1 MNNNY
6 VVYHLHSD
14 LSNATT
20 IMDSAT
26 KYKSYI
32 AKAKECG
39 MTALA
44 FSEHGNLFEW
54 YHKKCDI
61 EKAGMKYIHAC
72 EFYITKNIKV
82 DENNEPIKIRDNYHC
97 VLIAK
102 NYEGFKEINELSSKS
117 FNRQDGHF
125 YFNPRIT
132 YDELKNTSDNIIV
145 TTACLGGLLNSDD
158 EELEKDFLQWV
169 VNNKHRCFLE
179 VQHHNT
185 YDQARY
191 NAYLC
196 SYSRQYDIPLIA
208 GTDTHSLDERYGKG
222 RAVLLKAKDTRF
234 DNEEGWDMTFKTY
247 DELVQAYK
255 EQGILPKEMY
265 LQAIENTNVMAAMV
279 EEYTIDD
286 TKKYPK
292 LYDDSEKAFKEKIA
306 QGIKWRGIDKK
317 PNRKEYMDKILY
329 EYDTYKYNEAIDFM
343 LLEEDYKSAL
353 RKKGIPF
360 GYSRGSVS
368 GSVIAYIL
376 GITEVDSIKYN
387 LNYERFMN
395 KERVSLADIDTDWF
409 KRDRGE
415 VRKYLYNK
423 EGLYCCDII
432 TFNTIAMKG
441 AIKDV
446 GRALGMSP
454 DETQALSDEVFL
466 DDNKQWK
473 IDEKYRNQY
482 PELFEYVDIVQ
493 GVIVSIGNHPA
504 GLVVSPFP
512 VEPFFATCTTSE
524 NENPI
529 SQINMKEIDSLNF
542 VKLDVLGLDCV
553 GLINDTCDLVG
564 IERLTPDNVDL
575 TDINVWD
582 SIRDDNTAIFQFE
595 SDTAGGYLQ
604 ELFSDN
610 TIKNIKKVNPDFS
623 YIDLMSMANGAIRP
637 AGASYRE
644 ELAKGIYR
652 DNGHKALNEFLAPTL
667 GYLVYQEQIIEFL
680 HKFCG
685 YTMGEADI
693 VRRGFAKKTGTES
706 FIPIIKYGGYIS
718 EDKKDHY
725 IKGFIQTM
733 EEDYGVNKEES
744 EVLIES
750 FLQVI
755 IDASSYLF
763 SNNHAVP
770 YSFLGYM
777 CGYLRHYYPLEF
789 LTVALNVYQED
800 EEKSNKIKSYIKKM
814 GIEINPIKFGKSKDE
829 YFMDKNTNSIY
840 QGVKSIKY
848 LNAQVANE
856 LYDLS
861 QNNTYNSFIEL
872 LNDITQKTSCDNRQL
887 GILISLNYFS
897 DFGKNKKLATI
908 YKLYN
913 KLADRKQLSLADIET
928 LNIDE
933 DILQKYVGKRTAKLY
948 KELDM
953 IGYINE
959 ISERISD
966 SALSIKEQMRYEVE
980 HLGTPI
986 TLYKNAPKSFFVVT
1000 EYKTFKDKLKPYI
1013 TLYNVNTGEYIK
1025 TKVKDKDFFALAPF
1039 GLYDIVKAVRW
1050 KTQKKTK
1057 CIGGEW
1063 KKTDED
1069 EEILSEWEVY

>member
-1 MNNNY
+1 MSNNY
-6 VVYHLHSD
+6 TVYHLHSD
-14 LSNATT
+14 LSNGTT
-20 IMDSAT
+20 TMDSVT
-26 KYKSYI
+26 KYKMYI
-32 AKAKECG
+32 KKAQECG
-39 MTALA
+39 MQALG
-44 FSEHGNLFEW
+44 FSEHGSVFEW

-61 EKAGMKYIHAC
+61 EKAGMKYLHAC
-72 EFYITKNIKV
+72 EFYVTKKIDM
-82 DENNEPIKIRDNYHC
+82 DENNNPIKVRDNYHC

-102 NYEGFKEINELSSKS
+102 NYEGFKELNLLSSKS
-117 FNRQDGHF
+117 FYRDNGQF

-132 YDELKNTSDNIIV
+132 YEQLKNTSDNIIV
-145 TTACLGGLLNSDD
+145 ATACLGGLLNSDD
-158 EELEKDFLQWV
+158 ELEKDFVQWLAK
-169 VNNKHRCFLE
+169 NKHRCFLE

-185 YDQARY
+185 NEQARY
-191 NAYLC
+191 NLILYDI
-196 SYSRQYDIPLIA
+196 SQTYDIPLIA
-208 GTDTHSLDERYGKG
+208 GTDTHSLDARYAEG
-222 RAVLLKAKDTRF
+222 RVILQKAKDIFF
-234 DNEEGWDMTFKTY
+234 DNEEGWDLTFKTY
-247 DELVQAYK
+247 DELVEAY
-255 EQGILPKEMY
+255 EQQGVLPTSVY
-265 LQAIENTNVMAAMV
+265 LEAIENTNTMADMV

-292 LYDDSEKAFKEKIA
+292 LYADSEKAFKEKIV

-343 LLEEDYKSAL
+343 LLEEDYKTAL
-353 RKKGIPF
+353 RKMNIPF

-368 GSVIAYIL
+368 GSIIAYLL

-387 LNYERFMN
+387 LNFERFMN
-395 KERVSLADIDTDWF
+395 KERVSLADIDTDWYQ
-409 KRDRGE
+409 RDRGE

-432 TFNTIAMKG
+432 TYNTIAMKG

-454 DETQALSDEVFL
+454 EETQALSDEVFV
-466 DDNKQWK
+466 DENKKWK
-473 IDEKYRNQY
+473 IDEKYRKQY
-482 PELFEYVDIVQ
+482 PKLFEYVDIVQ

-512 VEPFFATCTTSE
+512 IEDFFGTCTTAT

-575 TDINVWD
+575 NDIQVWN

-595 SDTAGGYLQ
+595 SDSAGGYLQ
-604 ELFSDN
+604 ELFSDK
-610 TIKNIKKVNPDFS
+610 TIENIKRVNPNFS

-652 DNGHKALNEFLAPTL
+652 DNGHKALNDFLAPTL

-693 VRRGFAKKTGTES
+693 VRRGFAKKTGTEA
-706 FIPIIKYGGYIS
+706 FIPIIKYGGYID
-718 EDKKDHY
+718 EKKKDHY

-733 EEDYGVNKEES
+733 EEDYGVHKDES
-744 EVLIES
+744 EQLIES

-777 CGYLRHYYPLEF
+777 CGYLRYYYPLEF

-800 EEKSNKIKSYIKKM
+800 EEKSSKIKAYIKKQ
-814 GIEINPIKFGKSKDE
+814 GIDIHPIKFGKSVDE
-829 YFMDKNTNSIY
+829 YFMDKETNSIY
-840 QGVKSIKY
+840 QGIKSIKY
-848 LNAQVANE
+848 LNKQIAKE
-856 LYDLS
+856 LYELS
-861 QNNTYNSFIEL
+861 QNNTYDSFVEL
-872 LNDITQKTSCDNRQL
+872 LQDITTKTSCDSRQL
-887 GILISLNYFS
+887 KILISLNFFNE
-897 DFGKNKKLATI
+897 FGKNKKLSAI
-908 YKLYN
+908 YRLYDN
-913 KLADRKQLSLADIET
+913 LADRKQLNSKDIEN

-953 IGYINE
+953 IGYIAE
-959 ISERISD
+959 MSERTPDKS
-966 SALSIKEQMRYEVE
+966 LSIKEQMQYEIE
-980 HLGTPI
+980 NLGTPI
-986 TLYKNAPKSFFVVT
+986 TLYPNAPKTFYLVI
-1000 EYKTFKDKLKPYI
+1000 EYKTFKDKLKPYL
-1013 TLYNVNTGEYIK
+1013 TLYNVKTGEIVK
-1025 TKVKDKDFFALAPF
+1025 TKIKDRDFFSIAPF
-1039 GLYDIVKAVRW
+1039 GLYDLIKAVDW

-1057 CIGGEW
+1057 CIGGKW
-1063 KKTDED
+1063 QKTDED

>member
-1 MNNNY
+1 
-6 VVYHLHSD
+6 
-14 LSNATT
+14 
-20 IMDSAT
+20 MDSVT
-26 KYKSYI
+26 KYKMYI
-32 AKAKECG
+32 EKAKECG

-44 FSEHGNLFEW
+44 FSEHGNCFEW

-72 EFYITKNIKV
+72 EFYITKALYEYPEIS
-82 DENNEPIKIRDNYHC
+82 DEWFEGNLGRDAKEVQEEYGELLEAGKKKIRDNYHC

-102 NYEGFKEINELSSKS
+102 NYEGFKELNELTSKS
-117 FNRQDGHF
+117 FNREDGHF

-132 YDELKNTSDNIIV
+132 YEELKNTSDNIIV
-145 TTACLGGLLNSDD
+145 ATACLGGILNSND
-158 EELEKDFLQWV
+158 EELEKDFLQWLAD
-169 VNNKHRCFLE
+169 NKHRCFLE

-185 YDQARY
+185 YEQVRY
-191 NAYLC
+191 NGYLYQ
-196 SYSRQYDIPLIA
+196 YSRKYGIPLIA
-208 GTDTHSLDERYGKG
+208 GTDTHSLDERYAKG
-222 RAVLLKAKDTRF
+222 RVILQKAKDIFF
-234 DNEEGWDMTFKTY
+234 DNEEGWDLTFKTY
-247 DELVQAYK
+247 DELVKAYE
-255 EQGILPKEMY
+255 EQGILRKEVY
-265 LQAIENTNVMAAMV
+265 LEAIENTNRMADMV

-292 LYDDSEKAFKEKIA
+292 LYADSEKALKEKIA
-306 QGIKWRGIDKK
+306 KGIKWRGIDKK
-317 PNRKEYMDKILY
+317 PNSKEYKDKILY
-329 EYDTYKYNEAIDFM
+329 EYDTYKYNDAIDFL
-343 LLEEDYKSAL
+343 LLEEDYKTAL

-368 GSVIAYIL
+368 GSIIAYLL

-387 LNYERFMN
+387 LNFERFMN
-395 KERVSLADIDTDWF
+395 KERVSLADVDTDWF

-423 EGLYCCDII
+423 KGLYCCDII

-454 DETQALSDEVFL
+454 DETQALSDEVFV
-466 DDNKQWK
+466 DENKQWK
-473 IDEKYRNQY
+473 IDNKYRKQY

-564 IERLTPDNVDL
+564 IDRLTPDNVDL
-575 TDINVWD
+575 ADMKVWD

-610 TIKNIKKVNPDFS
+610 TIKNIKKVNPNFS

-693 VRRGFAKKTGTES
+693 VRRGFAKKTGTEK
-706 FIPIIKYGGYIS
+706 FIPKIK
-718 EDKKDHY
+718 E
-725 IKGFIQTM
+725 GFMKTM
-733 EEDYGVNKEES
+733 KEEYGVDNEES
-744 EVLIES
+744 EHLIES
-750 FLQVI
+750 FIQVI

-777 CGYLRHYYPLEF
+777 CGYLRYYYPLEF

-800 EEKSNKIKSYIKKM
+800 EEKSNKIKAYIKKM
-814 GIEINPIKFGKSKDE
+814 GIEINSIKFGKSKDD
-829 YFMDKNTNSIY
+829 YFMDKDTNSIY
-840 QGVKSIKY
+840 QGIASIKY
-848 LNAQVANE
+848 LNVQIAKE

-861 QNNTYNSFIEL
+861 QNNTYNSFVDL
-872 LNDITQKTSCDNRQL
+872 LKDITQKTSCDSRQL
-887 GILISLNYFS
+887 KILISLNFFS
-897 DFGKNKKLATI
+897 DFGKNKKLMSI
-908 YKLYN
+908 YNLYDN
-913 KLADRKQLSLADIET
+913 LADRKQLNSKDIST
-928 LNIDE
+928 LHIDE

-953 IGYINE
+953 AGYIAE
-959 ISERISD
+959 VSQMFPDKS
-966 SALSIKEQMRYEVE
+966 LSIREQMQYEIE
-980 HLGTPI
+980 HLGSPI
-986 TLYKNAPKSFFVVT
+986 TLYKQAPKSFFVVT
-1000 EYKTFKDKLKPYI
+1000 EYKTFKDKLKPYL
-1013 TLYNVNTGEYIK
+1013 TLYNVKTGEYVK
-1025 TKVKDKDFFALAPF
+1025 TKIKDRDFFALAPF
-1039 GLYDIVKAVRW
+1039 GLYDIIKAVRW
-1050 KTQKKTK
+1050 KTQKKTR
-1057 CIGGEW
+1057 CIGGQW
-1063 KKTDED
+1063 VKTNED
-1069 EEILSEWEVY
+1069 EQILSEWEVF

>member
-1 MNNNY
+1 MNNQQYTKQY
-6 VVYHLHSD
+6 VPYHIHSD
-14 LSNATT
+14 LSNGTT
-20 IMDSAT
+20 TMDSVT
-26 KYKSYI
+26 KYKMYI
-32 AKAKECG
+32 KKAQECG
-39 MTALA
+39 MKALG
-44 FSEHGNLFEW
+44 FSEHGSVFEW

-72 EFYITKNIKV
+72 EFYITKKIDI
-82 DENNEPIKIRDNYHC
+82 DENNNPIKVRDNYHC

-102 NYEGFKEINELSSKS
+102 NYEGFKELNLLSSKS
-117 FNRQDGHF
+117 FYRNNGQF

-132 YDELKNTSDNIIV
+132 YDQLKNTSDNIIIA
-145 TTACLGGLLNSDD
+145 TACLGGVLNSND
-158 EELEKDFLQWV
+158 EELEKDFLQWLIA
-169 VNNKHRCFLE
+169 NKHRCFLE
-179 VQHHNT
+179 VQHHST
-185 YDQARY
+185 YEQIRY
-191 NAYLC
+191 NLILYN
-196 SYSRQYDIPLIA
+196 YSRKYDIPLIA
-208 GTDTHSLDERYGKG
+208 GTDTHSLDARYAEG
-222 RAVLLKAKDTRF
+222 RVILQKAKDIKF
-234 DNEEGWDMTFKTY
+234 DNEDGWDLTFKTY
-247 DELVQAYK
+247 DELVQAY
-255 EQGILPKEMY
+255 EQQGALPTSVY
-265 LQAIENTNVMAAMV
+265 LDAIENTNKMADMI
-279 EEYTIDD
+279 EEYTIDSS
-286 TKKYPK
+286 KKYPK
-292 LYDDSEKAFKEKIA
+292 LYADSEKAFKEKIA

-317 PNRKEYMDKILY
+317 SNRKEYMDKILY

-343 LLEEDYKSAL
+343 LLEEDYKTAL
-353 RKKGIPF
+353 RKKNIPF

-368 GSVIAYIL
+368 GSIIAYLL

-387 LNYERFMN
+387 LNFERFMN
-395 KERVSLADIDTDWF
+395 KERVSLADIDTDWYQ
-409 KRDRGE
+409 RDRGE

-432 TFNTIAMKG
+432 TYNTIAMKG

-454 DETQALSDEVFL
+454 EETQALSDEVFV
-466 DDNKQWK
+466 DENKQWK
-473 IDEKYRNQY
+473 IDEKYRKQY
-482 PELFEYVDIVQ
+482 PKLFEYVDIVQ

-512 VEPFFATCTTSE
+512 IEDFFGTCTTAT

-564 IERLTPDNVDL
+564 IDRLTPDNVDL
-575 TDINVWD
+575 TDMKVWN

-595 SDTAGGYLQ
+595 SDSAGGYLQ

-610 TIKNIKKVNPDFS
+610 TIENIKKVNPNFS

-652 DNGHKALNEFLAPTL
+652 DNGHKALNDFLAPTL

-693 VRRGFAKKTGTES
+693 VRRGFAKKTGTEA
-706 FIPIIKYGGYIS
+706 FIPKIK
-718 EDKKDHY
+718 E
-725 IKGFIQTM
+725 GFAKSMQ
-733 EEDYGVNKEES
+733 EQYGVGQEES
-744 EVLIES
+744 DCLIES
-750 FLQVI
+750 FIQVI

-777 CGYLRHYYPLEF
+777 CGYLRYYYPLEF

-814 GIEINPIKFGKSKDE
+814 GIEINPIKFGKSVDE
-829 YFMDKNTNSIY
+829 YFMDKETNSIY
-840 QGVKSIKY
+840 QGIASIKY
-848 LNAQVANE
+848 LNKQIAKE
-856 LYDLS
+856 LYELS
-861 QNNTYNSFIEL
+861 QNNTYNSFVEL
-872 LNDITQKTSCDNRQL
+872 LQDITTKTSCDSRQL
-887 GILISLNYFS
+887 KILISLNFFS
-897 DFGKNKKLATI
+897 DFGNNKKLTAI
-908 YKLYN
+908 YRLYDN
-913 KLADRKQLSLADIET
+913 LADRKQLTSKDIAN
-928 LNIDE
+928 LNLDE
-933 DILQKYVGKRTAKLY
+933 NILQKYVGKRTAKLY

-953 IGYINE
+953 ISYISE
-959 ISERISD
+959 ISNTIPNKS
-966 SALSIKEQMRYEVE
+966 LSIKEQLQYEIE
-980 HLGTPI
+980 NLGTPI
-986 TLYKNAPKSFFVVT
+986 TLYPNAPKSFFVII
-1000 EYKTFKDKLKPYI
+1000 EYKTFKDKLKPYL
-1013 TLYNVNTGEYIK
+1013 TLYNVKTGEIVK
-1025 TKVKDKDFFALAPF
+1025 TKVKDKDFFSIAPF
-1039 GLYDIVKAVRW
+1039 GLYDLIKVVKW

-1057 CIGGEW
+1057 CVGGEW

-1069 EEILSEWEVY
+1069 EEILSEWECF

>member
-1 MNNNY
+1 MSNNY
-6 VVYHLHSD
+6 VPYHIHSD

-26 KYKSYI
+26 KYKAYI

-44 FSEHGNLFEW
+44 FSEHGNCFEW

-72 EFYITKNIKV
+72 EFYITKNIELNE
-82 DENNEPIKIRDNYHC
+82 DNEPIKIRDNYHC
-97 VLIAK
+97 ILIAK
-102 NYEGFKEINELSSKS
+102 NYEGFKELNELTSKS
-117 FNRQDGHF
+117 FNRKDGHF

-132 YDELKNTSDNIIV
+132 YDELKGTSDNIIV
-145 TTACLGGLLNSDD
+145 TTACLGGLLNSND

-169 VNNKHRCFLE
+169 INNKHRCFLE

-185 YDQARY
+185 SDQVRY
-191 NAYLC
+191 NAYLLN
-196 SYSRQYDIPLIA
+196 YHRNYGIPLIA
-208 GTDTHSLDERYGKG
+208 GTDTHSLDERYAKG
-222 RAVLLKAKDTRF
+222 RAILLKAKDTRF
-234 DNEEGWDMTFKTY
+234 DNEDGWDMTFKTY

-255 EQGILPKEMY
+255 EQGILPTNIY
-265 LQAIENTNVMAAMV
+265 LEAIDNTNKMAEMV
-279 EEYTIDD
+279 EEYTIDNS
-286 TKKYPK
+286 KKYPK
-292 LYDDSEKAFKEKIA
+292 LYADSEKAFKEKIA

-317 PNRKEYMDKILY
+317 PNFKEYRDKILY

-343 LLEEDYKSAL
+343 LLEEDYKTAL

-368 GSVIAYIL
+368 GSVIAYLL

-387 LNYERFMN
+387 LNFERFMN
-395 KERVSLADIDTDWF
+395 KERVSLADIDSDWF

-446 GRALGMSP
+446 GRALDMSP
-454 DETQALSDEVFL
+454 DETQALSDEVFV
-466 DDNKQWK
+466 DENKQWK
-473 IDEKYRNQY
+473 IDEKYRKQY

-553 GLINDTCDLVG
+553 GLINDTCDLVN

-575 TDINVWD
+575 TDMKVWD

-610 TIKNIKKVNPDFS
+610 TIASIKKVNPNFS

-693 VRRGFAKKTGTES
+693 VRRGFAKKTGTEK
-706 FIPIIKYGGYIS
+706 FIPKIK
-718 EDKKDHY
+718 E
-725 IKGFIQTM
+725 GFIKTM
-733 EEDYGVNKEES
+733 KEEYGVQAEES
-744 EVLIES
+744 EKLIES
-750 FLQVI
+750 FIQVI

-777 CGYLRHYYPLEF
+777 CGYLRYYYPLEF

-800 EEKSNKIKSYIKKM
+800 EEKSNKIKAYIKKQ
-814 GIEINPIKFGKSKDE
+814 GIEINPIKFGKSTDV
-829 YFMDKNTNSIY
+829 YFMDKETNSIY
-840 QGVKSIKY
+840 QGIKSIKY
-848 LNAQVANE
+848 LNTQVAKE
-856 LYDLS
+856 LYELAH
-861 QNNTYNSFIEL
+861 NNTYNSFIEL
-872 LNDITQKTSCDNRQL
+872 LNDIVTKTSCDNRQL
-887 GILISLNYFS
+887 KILISLNFFS
-897 DFGKNKKLATI
+897 DFGGNQKLLGI
-908 YKLYN
+908 YHLYDT
-913 KLADRKQLSLADIET
+913 LASRKQIKLDD
-928 LNIDE
+928 LNKYYINE
-933 DILQKYVGKRTAKLY
+933 EILQKYAKTKTAKMY
-948 KELDM
+948 KDLDM
-953 IGYINE
+953 VGYIDEVSQTIPNKP
-959 ISERISD
+959 
-966 SALSIKEQMRYEVE
+966 LSIKEQMRYEIE
-980 HLGTPI
+980 NLGSPI
-986 TLYKNAPKSFFVVT
+986 TLYKKAPETFFVVT

-1013 TLYNVNTGEYIK
+1013 TLYNVNTGNIVK

-1039 GLYDIVKAVRW
+1039 GLYDLIKVVRW

-1069 EEILSEWEVY
+1069 EQILSEWECF

>member
-1 MNNNY
+1 MSKNY

-14 LSNATT
+14 LSNGTT
-20 IMDSAT
+20 TMDSVT
-26 KYKSYI
+26 KYKMYI
-32 AKAKECG
+32 KKAQECG

-44 FSEHGNLFEW
+44 FSEHGNLFEF

-72 EFYITKNIKV
+72 EFYITKTL
-82 DENNEPIKIRDNYHC
+82 EEKIRDNYHC
-97 VLIAK
+97 ILIAK
-102 NYEGFKEINELSSKS
+102 NYEGFKELNELSSKS
-117 FNRQDGHF
+117 FNRKDGHF

-132 YDELKNTSDNIIV
+132 YEELKNTSDNIIV
-145 TTACLGGLLNSDD
+145 TTACLGGLLNSNDD
-158 EELEKDFLQWV
+158 ELEKDFLQWLT
-169 VNNKHRCFLE
+169 NNKHRCFLE

-185 YDQARY
+185 NEQVRY
-191 NAYLC
+191 NAYLLN
-196 SYSRQYDIPLIA
+196 YNRIYGIPLIA
-208 GTDTHSLDERYGKG
+208 GTDTHSLDERYARG
-222 RAVLLKAKDTRF
+222 RVILQKAKNIFF
-234 DNEEGWDMTFKTY
+234 DNEEGWDLTFKTY
-247 DELVQAYK
+247 DELVEAY
-255 EQGILPKEMY
+255 EDQGILPKSVY
-265 LQAIENTNVMAAMV
+265 LEAIENTNRMANMV
-279 EEYTIDD
+279 EEYIIDD

-292 LYDDSEKAFKEKIA
+292 LYADSEKALKEKIA
-306 QGIKWRGIDKK
+306 KGIKWRGIDKK
-317 PNRKEYMDKILY
+317 PNSKEYKDKILY
-329 EYDTYKYNEAIDFM
+329 EYDTYKYNDAIDFL
-343 LLEEDYKSAL
+343 LLEEDYKTAL

-368 GSVIAYIL
+368 GSIIAYLL

-387 LNYERFMN
+387 LNFERFMN
-395 KERVSLADIDTDWF
+395 KERVSLADVDTDWYQ
-409 KRDRGE
+409 RDRGE

-423 EGLYCCDII
+423 KGLYCCDII

-454 DETQALSDEVFL
+454 EETQALSDEVFV
-466 DDNKQWK
+466 DENKQWK
-473 IDEKYRNQY
+473 IDEKYRTQY
-482 PELFEYVDIVQ
+482 KELFEYVDIVQ

-512 VEPFFATCTTSE
+512 VEPFFGTCTTSE

-564 IERLTPDNVDL
+564 IDRLTPDNVDL
-575 TDINVWD
+575 TDIKVWD

-595 SDTAGGYLQ
+595 SDSAGGYLQ
-604 ELFSDN
+604 ELFSDS
-610 TIKNIKKVNPDFS
+610 TIKNIKRVNPNFS

-652 DNGHKALNEFLAPTL
+652 DNGHKALNDFLAPTL

-693 VRRGFAKKTGTES
+693 VRRGFAKKTGTEK
-706 FIPIIKYGGYIS
+706 FIPKIK
-718 EDKKDHY
+718 D
-725 IKGFIQTM
+725 GFAKTM
-733 EEDYGVNKEES
+733 KEQYSVEQEES
-744 EVLIES
+744 EQLIES
-750 FLQVI
+750 FIQVI

-777 CGYLRHYYPLEF
+777 CGYLRYYYPLEF

-800 EEKSNKIKSYIKKM
+800 EEKSNKIKSYIKKQ
-814 GIEINPIKFGKSKDE
+814 GIDINPIKFGKSKDT
-829 YFMDKNTNSIY
+829 YFMDKDTNSIY
-840 QGVKSIKY
+840 QGIASIKY
-848 LNAQVANE
+848 LNAQIAKE

-872 LNDITQKTSCDNRQL
+872 LNDIITKTSCDSRQL
-887 GILISLNYFS
+887 KILISLNFFS
-897 DFGKNKKLATI
+897 DFGRNKKLMSI
-908 YKLYN
+908 YRLYDG
-913 KLADRKQLSLADIET
+913 LADRKQLNSKDIET
-928 LNIDE
+928 LHINE

-953 IGYINE
+953 IGYIAE
-959 ISERISD
+959 ISEAIPDKS
-966 SALSIKEQMRYEVE
+966 LSIKEQMQYEIE
-980 HLGTPI
+980 HLGSPI
-986 TLYKNAPKSFFVVT
+986 TLYKQAPDTFFVVT
-1000 EYKTFKDKLKPYI
+1000 EYKTFKDKLKPYL
-1013 TLYNVNTGEYIK
+1013 TLYNVKTGDMVR

-1039 GLYDIVKAVRW
+1039 GLYDLIKVVRFS
-1050 KTQKKTK
+1050 TQKKTK
-1057 CIGGEW
+1057 CIGGKW
-1063 KKTDED
+1063 QKTNED
-1069 EEILSEWEVY
+1069 EQILSEWECF

>member
-1 MNNNY
+1 MNKNY
-6 VVYHLHSD
+6 TVYHLHSD
-14 LSNATT
+14 LSNGTT
-20 IMDSAT
+20 TMDSVT
-26 KYKSYI
+26 KYKMYI
-32 AKAKECG
+32 KKAQECG

-44 FSEHGNLFEW
+44 FSEHGNIFEW

-72 EFYITKNIKV
+72 EFYITKTIEEKV
-82 DENNEPIKIRDNYHC
+82 RDNYHC

-102 NYEGFKEINELSSKS
+102 NYDGFKELNELISKS
-117 FNRQDGHF
+117 FNRESGNF

-132 YDELKNTSDNIIV
+132 YQDLKNTSDNIIV
-145 TTACLGGLLNSDD
+145 TTACLGGILNSNDD
-158 EELEKDFLQWV
+158 ELEKDFLQWIIS
-169 VNNKHRCFLE
+169 NKHRCFLE
-179 VQHHNT
+179 VQHHST
-185 YDQARY
+185 YEQMRY
-191 NAYLC
+191 NLILYN
-196 SYSRQYDIPLIA
+196 YSQQYDIPLIA
-208 GTDTHSLDERYGKG
+208 GTDTHSLDERYAEG
-222 RAVLLKAKDTRF
+222 RVILQKAKDIFF
-234 DNEEGWDMTFKTY
+234 DNEEGWDLTFKTY
-247 DELVQAYK
+247 DELVKAYE
-255 EQGILPKEMY
+255 EQGGLPKEVY
-265 LQAIENTNVMAAMV
+265 LEAIENTNRMADMV

-286 TKKYPK
+286 SKKYPK
-292 LYDDSEKAFKEKIA
+292 LYADSEKAFKEKIA

-343 LLEEDYKSAL
+343 LLEEDYKTAL

-368 GSVIAYIL
+368 GSVIAYLL

-387 LNYERFMN
+387 LNFERFMN
-395 KERVSLADIDTDWF
+395 KERVSLADIDTDWYQ
-409 KRDRGE
+409 RDRGE

-432 TFNTIAMKG
+432 TYNTIAMKG

-454 DETQALSDEVFL
+454 EETQTLSDEVFL
-466 DDNKQWK
+466 DENKQFK
-473 IDEKYRNQY
+473 IDEKYRKQY
-482 PELFEYVDIVQ
+482 PKLFEYVDIVQ

-512 VEPFFATCTTSE
+512 IEGFFGTCTTAT

-564 IERLTPDNVDL
+564 IERLTPDNIDLVDMK
-575 TDINVWD
+575 VWN

-595 SDTAGGYLQ
+595 SDSAGGYLQ
-604 ELFSDN
+604 ELFSDK
-610 TIKNIKKVNPDFS
+610 TIENIKRTNPNFS

-652 DNGHKALNEFLAPTL
+652 DNGHKALNDFLAPTL

-693 VRRGFAKKTGTES
+693 VRRGFAKKTGTEK
-706 FIPIIKYGGYIS
+706 FIPKIK
-718 EDKKDHY
+718 E
-725 IKGFIQTM
+725 GFAKSMQ
-733 EEDYGVNKEES
+733 EQYGVEQEES
-744 EVLIES
+744 DRLIES
-750 FLQVI
+750 FIQVI

-770 YSFLGYM
+770 YSFLGYI
-777 CGYLRHYYPLEF
+777 CGYLRYYYPLEF

-800 EEKSNKIKSYIKKM
+800 EAKSNKIKEYIKKQ
-814 GIEINPIKFGKSKDE
+814 GIDINPIKFGKSKDE
-829 YFMDKNTNSIY
+829 YFMDKETNSIY
-840 QGVKSIKY
+840 QGIASIKY
-848 LNAQVANE
+848 LNKQISKE
-856 LYDLS
+856 LYELS

-872 LNDITQKTSCDNRQL
+872 LNDIVTKTSCDNRQL
-887 GILISLNYFS
+887 SILISLNYFS
-897 DFGKNKKLATI
+897 DYGNNKKLTTM

-913 KLADRKQLSLADIET
+913 NLADRKQIKFSDLNT
-928 LNIDE
+928 LNINE
-933 DILQKYVGKRTAKLY
+933 DIFQKYAKSKTAKMY
-948 KELDM
+948 KDLDM
-953 IGYINE
+953 IGYISE
-959 ISERISD
+959 ISETIPNK
-966 SALSIKEQMRYEVE
+966 ALSIKEQMRYEIE
-980 HLGTPI
+980 HLGSPI
-986 TLYKNAPKSFFVVT
+986 TLYKQAPKSFYVVID
-1000 EYKTFKDKLKPYI
+1000 YKTYKDKLKPYL
-1013 TLYNVNTGEYIK
+1013 TLYNVNTGETIK
-1025 TKVKDKDFFALAPF
+1025 TKIKDRDFFGIAPF
-1039 GLYDIVKAVRW
+1039 GLYDLIKVVNW

>member
-1 MNNNY
+1 MTNNY

-20 IMDSAT
+20 IMDSVT
-26 KYKSYI
+26 KYKMYV

-39 MTALA
+39 MKALA
-44 FSEHGNLFEW
+44 FSEHGNCFEW

-72 EFYITKNIKV
+72 EFYITKAIET
-82 DENNEPIKIRDNYHC
+82 DENNEPIKVRDNYHC
-97 VLIAK
+97 ILIAK
-102 NYEGFKEINELSSKS
+102 NYEGFKELNELTSKS
-117 FNRQDGHF
+117 FNREDGHF

-132 YDELKNTSDNIIV
+132 YEELKNTSDNIII
-145 TTACLGGLLNSDD
+145 TTACLGGLLNSND
-158 EELEKDFLQWV
+158 EELENDFLQWLIA
-169 VNNKHRCFLE
+169 NKHRCFFE

-185 YDQARY
+185 MEQSRY
-191 NAYLC
+191 NLYLYD
-196 SYSRQYDIPLIA
+196 YSRTYGIPLIA
-208 GTDTHSLDERYGKG
+208 GTDTHSLDAKYAKG
-222 RAVLLKAKDTRF
+222 RVILQKSKDTSF

-247 DELVQAYK
+247 DELVEAYE
-255 EQGILPKEMY
+255 EQGVLPKEVY
-265 LQAIENTNVMAAMV
+265 LEAIENTNRMADMV
-279 EEYTIDD
+279 EEYTIDS

-292 LYDDSEKAFKEKIA
+292 LYDDSEKAFKEKIVK
-306 QGIKWRGIDKK
+306 GIKWRGIDKK
-317 PNRKEYMDKILY
+317 ANYKEYQDRILY

-343 LLEEDYKSAL
+343 LLEEDYKTAL
-353 RKKGIPF
+353 RNNGVPF

-368 GSVIAYIL
+368 GSVIAYLL

-387 LNYERFMN
+387 LNFERFMN

-432 TFNTIAMKG
+432 TFNTIALKG

-446 GRALGMSP
+446 GRALGMP
-454 DETQALSDEVFL
+454 PNETQALSNEVFV
-466 DDNKQWK
+466 DENKQFK
-473 IDEKYRNQY
+473 IDEKYRKQY
-482 PELFEYVDIVQ
+482 PQLFEYADIVQ

-512 VEPFFATCTTSE
+512 VDPFFGTCTTSE

-564 IERLTPDNVDL
+564 IERLTPDNVNL
-575 TDINVWD
+575 TDMKVWD

-595 SDTAGGYLQ
+595 SDSAGGYLK
-604 ELFSDN
+604 ELFSEK
-610 TIKNIKKVNPDFS
+610 TISNIKKVNPNFS

-652 DNGHKALNEFLAPTL
+652 DNGHEALNKFLAPTL

-680 HKFCG
+680 HSFCG
-685 YTMGEADI
+685 YTMGQADI
-693 VRRGFAKKTGTES
+693 VRRGFAKKTGTEA
-706 FIPIIKYGGYIS
+706 FIPKIKDGFTDTMQKEYNIS
-718 EDKKDHY
+718 
-725 IKGFIQTM
+725 T
-733 EEDYGVNKEES
+733 EES
-744 EVLIES
+744 ERLIES
-750 FLQVI
+750 FIQVI

-777 CGYLRHYYPLEF
+777 CGYLRYYYPLEF

-800 EEKSNKIKSYIKKM
+800 EEKSNKIKTYIKKQ
-814 GIEINPIKFGKSKDE
+814 GIEINPIKFGKSTDV
-829 YFMDKNTNSIY
+829 YFMDKETNSIY
-840 QGVKSIKY
+840 QGIKSIKY
-848 LNAQVANE
+848 LNSQIAKE
-856 LYDLS
+856 LYDLA

-872 LNDITQKTSCDNRQL
+872 LDDIVTKTSCDSRQL
-887 GILISLNYFS
+887 EILISLNFFS
-897 DFGKNKKLATI
+897 DFGNNKKLLSI
-908 YKLYN
+908 YNLYDN
-913 KLADRKQLSLADIET
+913 LANRKQIKFADLDT
-928 LNIDE
+928 LNINE
-933 DILQKYVGKRTAKLY
+933 EIFQKYAKSKTAKMY
-948 KELDM
+948 KDLDM

-959 ISERISD
+959 ISKAIPD
-966 SALSIKEQMRYEVE
+966 KALSIKEQMRYEIE
-980 HLGTPI
+980 HLGSPVS
-986 TLYKNAPKSFFVVT
+986 LYKKAPKSFFVVT
-1000 EYKTFKDKLKPYI
+1000 EYKTFKDKLKPYL

-1025 TKVKDKDFFALAPF
+1025 TKIKDRDFFAIAPF
-1039 GLYDIVKAVRW
+1039 GLFDIVKVVKW

-1057 CIGGEW
+1057 CIGGVW
-1063 KKTDED
+1063 QKTDED
-1069 EEILSEWEVY
+1069 EQILSEWEVY